1 MRKMFLVT
9 YLIRNERF
17 LRFLLNMYLYF
28 EYVFILLRH
37 HFGENHRKLT

>member
-28 EYVFILLRH
+28 CDIIFVTIT
-37 HFGENHRKLT
+37 EN

>member
-17 LRFLLNMYLYF
+17 LRFL

>member
-9 YLIRNERF
+9 LIRNERF

-28 EYVFILLRH
+28 CSIILVKII
-37 HFGENHRKLT
+37 EN

>member
-17 LRFLLNMYLYF
+17 LRFLLNMYLY
-28 EYVFILLRH
+28 LLA
-37 HFGENHRKLT
+37 ELI

>member
-17 LRFLLNMYLYF
+17 LRFLWGLYLYF
-28 EYVFILLRH
+28 CDIILVTII
-37 HFGENHRKLT
+37 EN

>member
-17 LRFLLNMYLYF
+17 LRFLLNLYF
-28 EYVFILLRH
+28 CSIILMTII
-37 HFGENHRKLT
+37 EN

>member
-1 MRKMFLVT
+1 MRKKFLVT

-28 EYVFILLRH
+28 CSIILMTII
-37 HFGENHRKLT
+37 EN

>member
-1 MRKMFLVT
+1 MRKMFLVI

-28 EYVFILLRH
+28 CGIILVKII
-37 HFGENHRKLT
+37 EN

>member
-17 LRFLLNMYLYF
+17 LRFLFNMYLYF
-28 EYVFILLRH
+28 CSIILMTII
-37 HFGENHRKLT
+37 EN

>member
-28 EYVFILLRH
+28 FSIILMTII
-37 HFGENHRKLT
+37 EN

>member
-17 LRFLLNMYLYF
+17 LRFLLNMYLQGKR
-28 EYVFILLRH
+28 I
-37 HFGENHRKLT
+37 KLFTF

>member
-17 LRFLLNMYLYF
+17 FAFPF
-28 EYVFILLRH
+28 EYEFILLRH